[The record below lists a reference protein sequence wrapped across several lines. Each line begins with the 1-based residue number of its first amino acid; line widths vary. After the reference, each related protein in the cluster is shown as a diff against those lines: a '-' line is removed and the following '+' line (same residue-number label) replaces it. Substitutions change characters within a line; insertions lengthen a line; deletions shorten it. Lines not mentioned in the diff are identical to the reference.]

1 MYDYGNARAAGMRAR
16 LLDEATLRRLEE
28 APSAAAFLSALEQ
41 QPDWRP
47 FLREAAPLAIAGPA
61 IEAAIERHRAARLR
75 SLPRFYEGRAA
86 RLVRALV
93 VPLDRERILA
103 ILRRR
108 RAGEAPEVVADTIVS
123 GAVLGPAD
131 LGRLARAVGAAGLVR
146 EVGVLGLLDR
156 ADVAVIVD
164 RIGQREEPSRI
175 EIALVDGIDRL
186 RLDWADGWHADERV
200 VRSMI
205 EAEIRQRTEALE
217 ELERAGASAAS
228 LLDRVTLLARLDE
241 LARAAHRDPLG
252 IGAVAGYVAALEAQ
266 AVRLRATLAG
276 VVAGWGPEL
285 VGTYLAAGRA

>member
-1 MYDYGNARAAGMRAR
+1 MYDYGNARVAGMRAR
-16 LLDEATLRRLEE
+16 LLDEATLRRLED

-47 FLREAAPLAIAGPA
+47 FLHEAAPLAIAGPA
-61 IEAAIERHRAARLR
+61 IEAAVERHRAARMR
-75 SLPRFYEGRAA
+75 SLPRFYEGRATW
-86 RLVRALV
+86 LVRALV

-103 ILRRR
+103 VMRRR
-108 RAGEAPEVVADTIVS
+108 RAGEAPEVVAESIVS
-123 GAVLGPAD
+123 GAILGPAD

-146 EVGVLGLLDR
+146 ELGARGLLDR
-156 ADVAVIVD
+156 ADVSLIVE
-164 RIGQREEPSRI
+164 RIERREEPSRT
-175 EIALVDGIDRL
+175 EVALVDGIDRV
-186 RLDWADGWHADERV
+186 RLGWADGWHADQQI

-205 EAEIRQRTEALE
+205 DAEIRQRADALE

-276 VVAGWGPEL
+276 VVAGWGPEV
-285 VGTYLAAGRA
+285 VGTYLAVGRA